1 MNTELLAQ
9 LYQSYT
15 GEAPTSIEPLPGA
28 GSNRKY
34 FRLKGKESLI
44 GVYGTSTEENR
55 AFIYMARHFSQKGL
69 PVPRILAESPDQS
82 VYLQDDL
89 GDTSLFQLIKQ
100 GRESGNFSDE
110 ETNILKRTIRLLPQ
124 IQFEGSKDMDFSY
137 CYPLATFN
145 HRSVL
150 WDLNY
155 FKYCFLKATR
165 LLPQIQFEGSK
176 DMDFSYCYPLAT
188 FNHRSVLWDLNYFKY
203 CFLKATGLEFQE
215 NLLEDDFERMA
226 DTLLQIE
233 PQVFMYRDFQSRNIM
248 IREEKTYFIDFQG
261 GRKGPFYYDVASFLW
276 QAKANYPDSLR
287 QELLDEYLDA
297 LRPYHAIDKEQFL
310 TTLRH
315 FVLFRTL
322 QVLGAYGFRGYFE
335 KKAHF
340 IQSVPYAIENLRQLL
355 ETDFPEYPYLCLM
368 LRKLTELPQFAS
380 IRNRR
385 KLTVRVMSFS
395 YKKGIPEDPSGNGG
409 GYVFDCRAVH
419 NPGKYEQYKQLTGR
433 NKPVIDFLEQDG
445 EILQFLEH
453 VDALA
458 DAHVQRFLERGFT
471 NLSICFGCTG
481 GQHRSVYSA
490 EHVAHHLN
498 EKFGIRIRLIHR
510 EQHIEQ
516 ILEPR

>member
-69 PVPRILAESPDQS
+69 PVPRILAEAADQS
-82 VYLQDDL
+82 AYLQDDL
-89 GDTSLFQLIKQ
+89 GDISLFQFIKQ

-110 ETNILKRTIRLLPQ
+110 ETNILKRTI
-124 IQFEGSKDMDFSY
+124 
-137 CYPLATFN
+137 
-145 HRSVL
+145 
-150 WDLNY
+150 
-155 FKYCFLKATR
+155 R

-287 QELLDEYLDA
+287 QELLDDYLDA

-433 NKPVIDFLEQDG
+433 DKPVIDFLEQDG

>member
-69 PVPRILAESPDQS
+69 PVPRILTESPDQS

-124 IQFEGSKDMDFSY
+124 IQFEGSKEMDFSY

-145 HRSVL
+145 R
-150 WDLNY
+150 
-155 FKYCFLKATR
+155 
-165 LLPQIQFEGSK
+165 
-176 DMDFSYCYPLAT
+176 
-188 FNHRSVLWDLNYFKY
+188 RSVLWDLNYFKY

-233 PQVFMYRDFQSRNIM
+233 PQVFMYRDFQSRNVM
-248 IREEKTYFIDFQG
+248 IREEKPYFIDFQG

-297 LRPYHAIDKEQFL
+297 LRPYHTMDKEQFL

-433 NKPVIDFLEQDG
+433 DKPVIDFLEQDG

-498 EKFGIRIRLIHR
+498 EKFGVHIHLIHR

>member
-55 AFIYMARHFSQKGL
+55 AFIYMTRHFSQKGL
-69 PVPRILAESPDQS
+69 PVPRILAEAADQS
-82 VYLQDDL
+82 AYLQDDL
-89 GDTSLFQLIKQ
+89 GDISLFQFIKQ

-110 ETNILKRTIRLLPQ
+110 ETNILKQTIRLLPQ
-124 IQFEGSKDMDFSY
+124 IQFEGNKEM
-137 CYPLATFN
+137 N
-145 HRSVL
+145 
-150 WDLNY
+150 
-155 FKYCFLKATR
+155 
-165 LLPQIQFEGSK
+165 
-176 DMDFSYCYPLAT
+176 FSYCYPLAT

-248 IREEKTYFIDFQG
+248 IREEKPYFIDFQG

-433 NKPVIDFLEQDG
+433 DKPVIDFLEQNG

>member
-69 PVPRILAESPDQS
+69 PVPRILAEAADQS
-82 VYLQDDL
+82 AYLQDDL
-89 GDTSLFQLIKQ
+89 GDISLFQLIKQ

-110 ETNILKRTIRLLPQ
+110 ETNILKQTIRLLPQ
-124 IQFEGSKDMDFSY
+124 IQFEGNKEM
-137 CYPLATFN
+137 N
-145 HRSVL
+145 
-150 WDLNY
+150 
-155 FKYCFLKATR
+155 
-165 LLPQIQFEGSK
+165 
-176 DMDFSYCYPLAT
+176 FSYCYPLAT

-248 IREEKTYFIDFQG
+248 IREEKPYFIDFQG

-297 LRPYHAIDKEQFL
+297 LRPYHAIDKEQLL

-433 NKPVIDFLEQDG
+433 DKPVIDFLEQDG